1 MSRQLSSVRRIGAP
15 RRRGQA
21 LVEFAMVAPI
31 FFLVLF
37 AMIEG
42 GRFVFYYEML
52 NNATREG
59 ARYAIVNGANSLGCP
74 TGPPAP
80 GSVSCDPAGNDVG
93 DRVREASLGMSG
105 SAITVTP
112 TWFANNGRGSTVNV
126 AASFT
131 YTTLIPIVPLP
142 PITVTAESSLVV
154 NN

>member
-1 MSRQLSSVRRIGAP
+1 MIVQAVSRRRPARAG
-15 RRRGQA
+15 RGQA

-80 GSVSCDPAGNDVG
+80 GSVSCDPAGDDV
-93 DRVREASLGMSG
+93 RAEVRSAAIGMSG
-105 SAITVTP
+105 PAITVTP
-112 TWFANNGRGSTVNV
+112 TWFADNGRGSTVTV
-126 AASFT
+126 AATFT

-142 PITVTAESSLVV
+142 PITVSAESSLVV

>member
-1 MSRQLSSVRRIGAP
+1 
-15 RRRGQA
+15 
-21 LVEFAMVAPI
+21 MVAPI

-52 NNATREG
+52 NSATREG

-80 GSVSCDPAGNDVG
+80 GSVSCDPSGNDVG
-93 DRVREASLGMSG
+93 DRVRAAALGMSG
-105 SAITVTP
+105 AAIAVTP
-112 TWFANNGRGSTVNV
+112 TWFANNGRGSTVTV

-131 YTTLIPIVPLP
+131 YTTLIPIVPFP